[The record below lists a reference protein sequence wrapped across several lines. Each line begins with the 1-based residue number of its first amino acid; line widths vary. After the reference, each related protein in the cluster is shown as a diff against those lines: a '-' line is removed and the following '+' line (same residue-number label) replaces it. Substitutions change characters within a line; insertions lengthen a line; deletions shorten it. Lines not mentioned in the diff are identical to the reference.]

1 MGETTTPT
9 PVGADTGARVV
20 FHLLAASD
28 REETG
33 AARDVLGRAGVTYAE
48 LRPPGANAPGDDVL
62 TGTATCAA
70 LADVVAALRHLFR
83 YGIAVR
89 LAGPSDVVV
98 RSDPR
103 VEHGQIVFRK
113 PRRDVPVRDAR
124 ALRSALNGLLAQGAP
139 DPDPFPYP
147 PSVMFRGHQSA
158 ELAAEATR
166 LARVFTDPDFV
177 SGADPTGGLLDNPE
191 KLADVSRRPRRLLD
205 LLLLAHAFARTD
217 DGDHRV
223 PDLRVPGM
231 DEARRVA
238 STVEVFV
245 QPSTDPQSRVL
256 TRPLADGRPGFVIG
270 LPPQTGELM
279 ANISWALPTLFARPG
294 AVASDAAGPG
304 TFTADRDRTWADVD
318 ATVASY
324 LRSWR
329 PPRAAVLLPPRPLI
343 PMAMPEGERPY
354 GPGDP
359 YVVFDACA
367 LFLIARELAPILQG
381 RLGPGAAEPPLV
393 PFTAGLPREVRLET
407 QADCAAYVHTM
418 NALIMGA
425 GEDGPLVPDFDN
437 IRRHFH
443 HGRPSRFGRTRRLE
457 EQARH
462 EAEVVLACMNR
473 TTEAV
478 LSYYAVVDVFAAL
491 ARARRDG
498 ALARRLE
505 AIGDRRETVCGY
517 MLWVKEHGLPEA
529 WGLRTRLTGE
539 EDGWERVREY
549 VRHVQRHLVP
559 TLVGPSD

>member
-1 MGETTTPT
+1 MGEPTTPT
-9 PVGADTGARVV
+9 AIGADTGQVV
-20 FHLLAASD
+20 FHLFAASE

-33 AARDVLGRAGVTYAE
+33 AARDVLSRAGIGYAD

-62 TGTATCAA
+62 TGTATVAA
-70 LADVVAALRHLFR
+70 LADAVAALRHRFR

-89 LAGPSDVVV
+89 LAGPTDVVV

-103 VEHGQIVFRK
+103 VEHGQIVIRK
-113 PRRDVPVRDAR
+113 PRRDVPVRDTR

-139 DPDPFPYP
+139 DPVPLPHP
-147 PSVMFRGHQSA
+147 PSIMFRDHQSA

-166 LARVFTDPDFV
+166 LARVLTDPDFV
-177 SGADPTGGLLDNPE
+177 SGADPTGTLLDNPE
-191 KLADVSRRPRRLLD
+191 MLADVSGRPRTLLD
-205 LLLLAHAFARTD
+205 LLLLAHAFSRTD

-223 PDLRVPGM
+223 RDLRVPDL
-231 DEARRVA
+231 DEVRRLA

-245 QPSTDPQSRVL
+245 QPSTEPESRVL
-256 TRPLADGRPGFVIG
+256 ARPLADGRQGFVIG

-279 ANISWALPTLFARPG
+279 ANISWALPSLFAFAEG
-294 AVASDAAGPG
+294 MASDSAGPDS
-304 TFTADRDRTWADVD
+304 FTSERDRTWADVD
-318 ATVASY
+318 VTVASY

-329 PPRAAVLLPPRPLI
+329 PPRAAALIPPRPLI
-343 PMAMPEGERPY
+343 PMTMPQDASRH

-359 YVVFDACA
+359 YLVFDACT
-367 LFLIARELAPILQG
+367 LFLIARELSPILQG
-381 RLGPGAAEPPLV
+381 RYSDRAEPPLV
-393 PFTAGLPREVRLET
+393 PFTAGLPRDVRLET

-418 NALIMGA
+418 NALILGA
-425 GEDGPLVPDFDN
+425 GKDGPFVPDFDN

-462 EAEVVLACMNR
+462 EAAVVLACVHR

-478 LSYYAVVDVFAAL
+478 LSYYAVVDLFAAL
-491 ARARRDG
+491 ARVRRDG

-505 AIGDRRETVCGY
+505 AIGDRREAVCRY

-529 WGLRTRLTGE
+529 WGLRTRLVGE
-539 EDGWERVREY
+539 EDGWERVWEY
-549 VRHVQRHLVP
+549 VRHAQRHLVP
-559 TLVGPSD
+559 TLVGPPG